1 MAFCL
6 LKLFCL
12 DIFDR
17 LVGFYLNN
25 DIPLALMAS
34 ESIAHEARGIIVKRG
49 RGGEPLYYKSDGDT
63 CQLLST
69 LGVNCR
75 LWSHFECL
83 GWKVTIF
90 AHSGITQVLA

>member
-49 RGGEPLYYKSDGDT
+49 RGGGEPLHYKSDGDT
-63 CQLLST
+63 RQL
-69 LGVNCR
+69 
-75 LWSHFECL
+75 
-83 GWKVTIF
+83 
-90 AHSGITQVLA
+90 A

>member
-49 RGGEPLYYKSDGDT
+49 RGGGGSHSIIKVTGILVNS
-63 CQLLST
+63 CQL
-69 LGVNCR
+69 GV
-75 LWSHFECL
+75 
-83 GWKVTIF
+83 
-90 AHSGITQVLA
+90 

>member
-25 DIPLALMAS
+25 DIPFALMAS

-49 RGGEPLYYKSDGDT
+49 RGGGNHSIIKVTGILVNS
-63 CQLLST
+63 LR
-69 LGVNCR
+69 GVNCR

>member
-49 RGGEPLYYKSDGDT
+49 RGGVLHYTSDGDT
-63 CQLLST
+63 RQL
-69 LGVNCR
+69 
-75 LWSHFECL
+75 
-83 GWKVTIF
+83 
-90 AHSGITQVLA
+90 A

>member
-49 RGGEPLYYKSDGDT
+49 RGGGGYSIIQVTGILVNS
-63 CQLLST
+63 LR
-69 LGVNCR
+69 GVNYR